1 MQAYDLIIEGA
12 EVFTPGGVQPLD
24 IGIRQGRIEKLGALA
39 STSAGERLD
48 ASGLL
53 VLPGVIDTQVHFR
66 EPGLEHKEDLESGT
80 RSAILGG
87 VTTIFEMPNTKP
99 ATTSP
104 EALADKLRRAK
115 GRAWCDYAFFM
126 GASSEN
132 AAELAEWER
141 LPGCAG
147 VKIFMGSSTGDLL
160 VEGDAD
166 LEKVLRRGVRRVAV
180 HCEDEPRMRER
191 KAIAVEGGHPRFH
204 PDWRDDVSA
213 VMATERLLALAEKAG
228 RRVHVLHVTTRQEIA
243 LLGEWKHLATAE
255 VTPQHLSFDA
265 PDCYE
270 RLGTLAQMNPPIRA
284 KEHQD
289 ALWEGVFDGTVDV
302 LGSDHAP
309 HTLEEKSLPYP
320 QSPSGMTGVQTL
332 LPVMLTHV
340 LNGRLTLDRLVD
352 LTSAGPSRIFGI
364 ARKGRI
370 ARGYDA
376 DFAIVD
382 LKRSE
387 VLKRE
392 WIASKCGWSPYEGR
406 LLKGWP
412 VHTVLRGEIAVR
424 DGALQASARG
434 REARFVETLAAGGAG
449 GE

>member
-1 MQAYDLIIEGA
+1 MQHFDLIVEGGQ
-12 EVFTPGGVQPLD
+12 VFTPSGIQALD
-24 IGIRQGRIEKLGALA
+24 IGVRQGRVEALGALG
-39 STSAGERLD
+39 STSAAERLD
-48 ASGLL
+48 ASGLM
-53 VLPGVIDTQVHFR
+53 VLPGFIDTQVHFR

-99 ATTSP
+99 STTTP
-104 EALADKLRRAK
+104 EALADKVARAA
-115 GRAWCDYAFFM
+115 GRAWCDFAFFM

-132 AAELAEWER
+132 AESLREWEL

-147 VKIFMGSSTGDLL
+147 VKIFMGSSTGSLL
-160 VEGDAD
+160 VDSEED
-166 LEKVLRRGVRRVAV
+166 LRRVLRSGRRRVPV
-180 HCEDEPRMRER
+180 HCEDEARMRER
-191 KAIAVEGGHPRFH
+191 KVLAEEARHPRAH
-204 PDWRDDVSA
+204 PVWRDDISA
-213 VMATERLLALAEKAG
+213 LLATEKLLRLAEETG
-228 RRVHVLHVTTRQEIA
+228 RMVQVLHVTTAEEAR
-243 LLGEWKHLATAE
+243 LLANWKHRATME
-255 VTPQHLSFDA
+255 VTPQHLSFHA

-270 RLGTLAQMNPPIRA
+270 RLGSLVQMNPPIRT
-284 KEHQD
+284 KEHQE
-289 ALWEGVFDGTVDV
+289 ALWEAVSNGTVDV

-340 LNGRLTLDRLVD
+340 MAGRLTLERLVD
-352 LTSAGPSRIFGI
+352 LGCAGPARIYQI

-382 LKRSE
+382 LKKAQ
-387 VLKRE
+387 LLQRE
-392 WIASKCGWSPYEGR
+392 WIVSKCGWSPYEGQ

-412 VHTVLRGEIAVR
+412 IHTVLRGHVAVR
-424 DGALQASARG
+424 DGALQSSPRG
-434 REARFVETLAAGGAG
+434 ERVRFLDVAEPTA
-449 GE
+449 

>member
-1 MQAYDLIIEGA
+1 MPNDLVPYELIIEGG
-12 EVFTPGGVQPLD
+12 EVFTPNGIQPLD
-24 IGIRQGRIEKLGALA
+24 IGIRGGRVEALGALG
-39 STSAGERLD
+39 STSAAERLD

-87 VTTIFEMPNTKP
+87 VTAIFEMPNTKP

-104 EALADKLRRAK
+104 EALADKLSRAK
-115 GRAWCDYAFFM
+115 GRAWCDYAFFI
-126 GASSEN
+126 GASAEN
-132 AAELAEWER
+132 ASQLGEWER

-160 VEGDAD
+160 VESDAD
-166 LEKVLRRGVRRVAV
+166 LANVLRHGVRRVSV
-180 HCEDEPRMRER
+180 HAEDEPRMRER
-191 KAIAVEGGHPRFH
+191 KALAEEGAHPRFH
-204 PDWRDDVSA
+204 PIWRDEVSA
-213 VMATERLLALAEKAG
+213 VVATQRLLSLAEKAG
-228 RRVHVLHVTTRQEIA
+228 RRVHVLHITTKQEIE
-243 LLGEWKHLATAE
+243 LLAAWKHLATVE
-255 VTPQHLSFDA
+255 LTPQHLSFDA
-265 PDCYE
+265 PDCYD

-289 ALWEGVFDGTVDV
+289 ALWAGLLDGTVDV

-309 HTLEEKSLPYP
+309 HTLDEKSKPYP

-340 LNGRLTLDRLVD
+340 LNGRLTLERLVD

-382 LKRSE
+382 LKRTE

-406 LLKGWP
+406 LMKGWP
-412 VHTVLRGEIAVR
+412 VHTVLRGHIAVR
-424 DGALQASARG
+424 DGELQG
-434 REARFVETLAAGGAG
+434 RPQGGEVGFVETQARSS
-449 GE
+449 